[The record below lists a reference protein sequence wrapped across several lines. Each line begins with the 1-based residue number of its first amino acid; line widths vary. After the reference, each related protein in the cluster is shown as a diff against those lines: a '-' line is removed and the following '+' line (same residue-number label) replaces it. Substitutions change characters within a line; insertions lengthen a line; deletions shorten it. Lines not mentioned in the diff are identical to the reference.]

1 MPIIKST
8 YHPPYLFRNY
18 HISTI
23 YAAKLRSIKP
33 VPQTRERLELEDG
46 DFLDI
51 DWSYA
56 NSCQSNKVLIIL
68 HGLDGNAQRPYVLG
82 LAHHF
87 NYYGWD
93 VAAINFRGCSG
104 EINKLYRSY
113 NAGASEDLSQVVAH
127 ILSNHK
133 YESLAING
141 FSLGGNLLLKYL
153 GEGNSLP
160 KELKAAVAISA
171 PCDLYASLM
180 KLEETRNWLYSK
192 RFVLQLKKQ
201 LRLRE
206 RHFPKEITKA
216 QIENCTNLYAIDE
229 LYTSQAHGY
238 ANALEYY
245 EKSSALKFLPN
256 IEVPTLLI
264 NAKNDGF
271 LSENSSP
278 VDIAENN
285 PNFFLEMPDYGGHV
299 GFLQKKDATYTEERA
314 LKFISSHL

>member
-1 MPIIKST
+1 M
-8 YHPPYLFRNY
+8 
-18 HISTI
+18 
-23 YAAKLRSIKP
+23 RSVQA
-33 VPQTRERLELEDG
+33 VPQTRERLQLKDG
-46 DFLDI
+46 DFIDI

-56 NSCQSNKVLIIL
+56 KTCASRNVLVVL

-87 NYYGWD
+87 NHHAWD

-113 NAGASEDLSQVVAH
+113 NAGASEDLDHVVKH
-127 ILSNHK
+127 ILSNKK

-153 GEGNSLP
+153 GEGNDLP
-160 KELKAAVAISA
+160 TELKAAVSISA
-171 PCDLYASLM
+171 PCDLYASLK
-180 KLEETRNWLYSK
+180 KLDENRNWLYSK

-206 RHFPKEITKA
+206 QYFPEEINKQ
-216 QIENCTNLYAIDE
+216 QIENCTNLYAIDD

-238 ANALEYY
+238 SNALEYY
-245 EKSSALKFLPN
+245 EKSSALNFIPN
-256 IEVPTLLI
+256 IKTPTLLI

-278 VDIAENN
+278 DAMAKNSSH
-285 PNFFLEMPDYGGHV
+285 FFLEMPEYGGHV

-314 LKFISSHL
+314 LDFITSFL

>member
-1 MPIIKST
+1 MPIVESK
-8 YHPPYLFRNY
+8 YNPPYLFRNY

-33 VPQTRERLELEDG
+33 VPQNRERLKLEDG
-46 DFLDI
+46 DFLDL

-56 NSCQSNKVLIIL
+56 NSCSSKNVLIIL
-68 HGLDGNAQRPYVLG
+68 HGLDGNAQRPYILG

-87 NYYGWD
+87 NLNGWD

-113 NAGASEDLSQVVAH
+113 NAGASDDLKQVVAH
-127 ILSNHK
+127 ILSNKK

-153 GEGNSLP
+153 GEGNMLP
-160 KELKAAVAISA
+160 EELKAAVAISA
-171 PCDLYASLM
+171 PCDLYASLK
-180 KLEETRNWLYSK
+180 KLDENRNWLYSK

-206 RHFPKEITKA
+206 KHFPEEITKK

-245 EKSSALKFLPN
+245 EKSSALNFLPN

-264 NAKNDGF
+264 NARNDGF

-278 VDIAENN
+278 VAIAKNN

-299 GFLQKKDATYTEERA
+299 GFLQKKEATYTEERA
-314 LKFISSHL
+314 LEFITSHL

>member
-1 MPIIKST
+1 MPILEST
-8 YHPPYLFRNY
+8 YNPPYIFRNY

-23 YAAKLRSIKP
+23 YSAKLRFIKP

-56 NSCQSNKVLIIL
+56 NSCSSRNVLIIL
-68 HGLDGNAQRPYVLG
+68 HGLDGHAQRPYVLG

-87 NYYGWD
+87 NHHGWD

-113 NAGASEDLSQVVAH
+113 NAGASEDLNHVVSH
-127 ILSNHK
+127 ILSIKK

-141 FSLGGNLLLKYL
+141 FSLGANLLLKYL
-153 GEGNSLP
+153 GEGNHLP
-160 KELKAAVAISA
+160 AELKAAVAISA
-171 PCDLYASLM
+171 PCDLYASLK
-180 KLEETRNWLYSK
+180 KLDETENWLYSK

-206 RHFPKEITKA
+206 KHFPEKISKK
-216 QIENCTNLYAIDE
+216 QIANCTNLYAIDE
-229 LYTSQAHGY
+229 LYTSQAHGF

-245 EKSSALKFLPN
+245 KKSSALSFLPN
-256 IEVPTLLI
+256 IKTPTLLI

-278 VDIAENN
+278 AAIAENN
-285 PNFFLEMPDYGGHV
+285 PNFFLEMPEHGGHV
-299 GFLQKKDATYTEERA
+299 GFIQKKQATYTEERA
-314 LKFISSHL
+314 LEFITSHL

>member
-1 MPIIKST
+1 MPILKST
-8 YHPPYLFRNY
+8 YNPPYIFRNY

-23 YAAKLRSIKP
+23 YSAKLRSVKT
-33 VPQTRERLELEDG
+33 VAQTRERLQLEDG

-56 NSCQSNKVLIIL
+56 KSCSSNKVLIIL
-68 HGLDGNAQRPYVLG
+68 HGLDGNAQRPYVMG

-87 NYYGWD
+87 NSHAWD

-113 NAGASEDLSQVVAH
+113 NAGASEDLKQVVTQ
-127 ILSNHK
+127 ILSKKK

-153 GEGNSLP
+153 GEGNNLP

-171 PCDLYASLM
+171 PCDLHASLK
-180 KLEETRNWLYSK
+180 KLNESRNWLYSK
-192 RFVLQLKKQ
+192 RFVMQLKKQ
-201 LRLRE
+201 LFLRE
-206 RHFPKEITKA
+206 KHFPEKITKE
-216 QIENCTNLYAIDE
+216 QIANCTNLLSIDE
-229 LYTSQAHGY
+229 LYTSQAHGFTD
-238 ANALEYY
+238 ALEYY
-245 EKSSALKFLPN
+245 EKSSALSFIPQIKT
-256 IEVPTLLI
+256 PTLLI

-278 VDIAENN
+278 SEMARNN
-285 PNFFLEMPDYGGHV
+285 PDFYLETPEYGGHV
-299 GFLQKKDATYTEERA
+299 GFLQNKVATYTEERA
-314 LKFISSHL
+314 LEFATSHL

>member
-1 MPIIKST
+1 M
-8 YHPPYLFRNY
+8 
-18 HISTI
+18 
-23 YAAKLRSIKP
+23 RSVQA
-33 VPQTRERLELEDG
+33 VPQTRERLQLKDG
-46 DFLDI
+46 DFIDI

-56 NSCQSNKVLIIL
+56 KSCASRNVLVVL

-87 NYYGWD
+87 NHHAWD

-113 NAGASEDLSQVVAH
+113 NAGASEDLDHVVKH
-127 ILSNHK
+127 ILSNKK

-153 GEGNSLP
+153 GEGNDLP
-160 KELKAAVAISA
+160 TELKAAVAISA
-171 PCDLYASLM
+171 PCDLYASLK
-180 KLEETRNWLYSK
+180 KLDENRNWLYSK

-206 RHFPKEITKA
+206 HYFPEEINKQ
-216 QIENCTNLYAIDE
+216 QIANCTNLYAIDD

-238 ANALEYY
+238 SNALEYY
-245 EKSSALKFLPN
+245 EKSSALNFIPN
-256 IEVPTLLI
+256 IKTPTLLI
-264 NAKNDGF
+264 NAENDGF

-278 VDIAENN
+278 TSMAKNN
-285 PNFFLEMPDYGGHV
+285 PNFFLEMPKYGGHV

-314 LKFISSHL
+314 LDFITSFL

>member
-1 MPIIKST
+1 MPILEST
-8 YHPPYLFRNY
+8 YNPPYIFRNY

-23 YAAKLRSIKP
+23 YASKLRSVKV

-51 DWSYA
+51 DWSFA
-56 NSCQSNKVLIIL
+56 KSKPSNKVLIVL
-68 HGLDGNAQRPYVLG
+68 HGLDGNAQRTYVLG

-87 NYYGWD
+87 NYNEWD

-113 NAGASEDLSQVVAH
+113 NAGATEDLERVVKH
-127 ILSNHK
+127 ILSAKK

-153 GEGNSLP
+153 GEGNNLP
-160 KELKAAVAISA
+160 IELRAAVAISA
-171 PCDLYASLM
+171 PCDLYASLK
-180 KLEETRNWLYSK
+180 KLDETRNWLYSK
-192 RFVLQLKKQ
+192 RFVMQLKKQ
-201 LRLRE
+201 LHLRE
-206 RHFPKEITKA
+206 QNFPEEITKE
-216 QIENCTNLYAIDE
+216 QIANCSNLFAIDD

-245 EKSSALKFLPN
+245 EKSSALSFLPN
-256 IEVPTLLI
+256 IKTPTLLI

-278 VDIAENN
+278 VALAKNN
-285 PNFFLEMPDYGGHV
+285 LNFFLEMPEYGGHV
-299 GFLQKKDATYTEERA
+299 GFLQKKAATYTEERA
-314 LKFISSHL
+314 LEFITSFL